1 MTTTIWSIMI
11 NIIRGIEDDIKIK
24 NIDLNQLRNS
34 EMLLFAILKNII
46 SYDILL
52 YRLIVM
58 VNHKSILN
66 CN

>member
-58 VNHKSILN
+58 LNHKSILN

>member
-11 NIIRGIEDDIKIK
+11 NIIRDIEDDIKIK

>member
-34 EMLLFAILKNII
+34 EMLLFAILKNIK

>member
-1 MTTTIWSIMI
+1 MI